1 MTLEIPNDIGRNDPC
16 PCGSGK
22 KYKKCHMRAQQLERE
37 AAKKTVSVEA
47 LIGAGTIPYEVYLML
62 RQAQEDNLLAF
73 FWEMTHEEGPLK
85 ARYADQAAFL
95 TAADKNE
102 APLPAH
108 PSMELVRYRVDEPD
122 VHLLLS
128 RGAGDPREQDVTLEV
143 VTLRRNEFDAAG
155 EPREVDHQG
164 WRLWEVTRHKR
175 AKDEVSEDG
184 CVPLAELGVDW
195 HERAFVKG
203 SVYAEILSEQVAEG
217 LAEAAAEEE

>member
-37 AAKKTVSVEA
+37 AAKTTVSVEA
-47 LIGAGTIPYEVYLML
+47 LVGAGTIPYEVYLLL
-62 RQAQEDNLLAF
+62 RQAQENNLLAF
-73 FWEMTHEEGPLK
+73 FWDMAHDAGPLK

-95 TAADKNE
+95 TAADKNA

-108 PSMELVRYRVDEPD
+108 PSLELVRYRVDEPD

-128 RGAGDPREQDVTLEV
+128 KGSDDPREKDVTLEV

-155 EPREVDHQG
+155 ESREVEHQG
-164 WRLWEVTRHKR
+164 WRVWDVVQHHKS
-175 AKDEVSEDG
+175 KDEVSEDG
-184 CVPLAELGVDW
+184 CVPLSELGVTW
-195 HERAFVKG
+195 HDRQIGRAHV
-203 SVYAEILSEQVAEG
+203 
-217 LAEAAAEEE
+217 